1 MGIINIT
8 PDSFYD
14 GGKTFSE
21 KEILKQ
27 AEKMLSEGATF
38 LDVGGY
44 STRPGAEDISDTEE
58 IRRVVEAIE
67 SILKRFPG
75 TRSEEHTSELQSRE
89 NLVCR
94 LLLEKKN

>member
-1 MGIINIT
+1 MQTLNCRGTLIDLSIPKVMGIINVT

-27 AEKMLSEGATF
+27 AERMLSEGATF

-44 STRPGAEDISDTEE
+44 STRPGAEDKS
-58 IRRVVEAIE
+58 
-67 SILKRFPG
+67 
-75 TRSEEHTSELQSRE
+75 
-89 NLVCR
+89 C
-94 LLLEKKN
+94 